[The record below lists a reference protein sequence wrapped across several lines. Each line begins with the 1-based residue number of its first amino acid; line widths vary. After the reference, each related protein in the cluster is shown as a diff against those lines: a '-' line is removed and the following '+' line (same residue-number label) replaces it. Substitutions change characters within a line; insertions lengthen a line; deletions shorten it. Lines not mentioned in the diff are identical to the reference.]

1 MSQAPDQFVMQG
13 QRFQAALLGLFD
25 GQIFSQPGL
34 PLWDLAAGQK
44 LLVGV
49 GRLSDL
55 HPISYRVFDALSLA
69 LSFARWPVGHE
80 PFDV

>member
-34 PLWDLAAGQK
+34 PL
-44 LLVGV
+44 
-49 GRLSDL
+49 
-55 HPISYRVFDALSLA
+55 
-69 LSFARWPVGHE
+69 
-80 PFDV
+80 